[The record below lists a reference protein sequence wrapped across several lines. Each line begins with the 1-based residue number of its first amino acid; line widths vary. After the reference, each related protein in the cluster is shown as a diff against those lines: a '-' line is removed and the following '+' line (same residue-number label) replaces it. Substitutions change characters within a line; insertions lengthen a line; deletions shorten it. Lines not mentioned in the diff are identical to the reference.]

1 MSEIDFFDSFL
12 KGTMSDSE
20 IKDFHHRLDNDK
32 EFAGDFKIYLATVN
46 GFCKEEEQDNLEFA
60 SAMRRLSSQ
69 QLKEIIGAN
78 QRKKSVLHISRQ
90 KVLWITSMAAMIV
103 VVFSISFN
111 IQKQA
116 DIKTD
121 NLIVEYNAMQTNDR
135 AGGESLDLVNM
146 ENKDIEAILPI
157 LSDEYDNVPT
167 DDVQSKQI
175 AGINLAMAY
184 LKIHNRNMAIQ
195 VLQQLKSLYP
205 EDMEFAAQCDKI
217 IHQLK

>member
-12 KGTMSDSE
+12 NGTISDSE
-20 IKDFHHRLDNDK
+20 VKDFHHRLDNDK
-32 EFAGDFKIYLATVN
+32 EFAGDFKIYLAAVN

-78 QRKKSVLHISRQ
+78 QSKKSVLHISRQ

-103 VVFSISFN
+103 LVFSISFN

-121 NLIVEYNAMQTNDR
+121 NLIVEYNAIQTNDR
-135 AGGESLDLVNM
+135 AGGEILDLVNM
-146 ENKDIEAILPI
+146 EKKDIEAILPI
-157 LSDEYDNVPT
+157 LSNEYDNIPT

-184 LKIHNRNMAIQ
+184 LKIHNRKMAIQ

>member
-1 MSEIDFFDSFL
+1 MSEIDYFDSFL
-12 KGTMSDSE
+12 NGTMSDSDV
-20 IKDFHHRLDNDK
+20 KDFHHRLDNDK
-32 EFAGDFKIYLATVN
+32 EFAGDFKIYLAAVN
-46 GFCKEEEQDNLEFA
+46 GVCKEEEQDNLEFA

-121 NLIVEYNAMQTNDR
+121 NLIVEYNAIQTNDR
-135 AGGESLDLVNM
+135 AGEESLDLANM

-157 LSDEYDNVPT
+157 LSDEYDNVST

-175 AGINLAMAY
+175 VGINLAMAY
-184 LKIHNRNMAIQ
+184 LKIHNRKMAIQ

>member
-12 KGTMSDSE
+12 KGTMTDSE
-20 IKDFHHRLDNDK
+20 VKDFHHRLDNDK
-32 EFAGDFKIYLATVN
+32 EFAGDFKIYLTTVN

-121 NLIVEYNAMQTNDR
+121 NLIVEYNAIQTNDR

-184 LKIHNRNMAIQ
+184 LKIHNRKMAIQ

>member
-20 IKDFHHRLDNDK
+20 VKDFHHRLDNDK

-78 QRKKSVLHISRQ
+78 QRKKTTLHISRQ
-90 KVLWITSMAAMIV
+90 KFLWISSMAAMLVIA
-103 VVFSISFN
+103 FSISFN
-111 IQKQA
+111 IQKEA
-116 DIKTD
+116 DIKND
-121 NLIVEYNAMQTNDR
+121 NLIVEYNAILTSDR
-135 AGGESLDLVNM
+135 AGGDFLDLVNM
-146 ENKDIEAILPI
+146 EEKDIKAILPI
-157 LSDEYDNVPT
+157 LSDEYYNIPT

-184 LKIHNRNMAIQ
+184 LKIHNRKMTIQ
-195 VLQQLKSLYP
+195 VLQQLKSLYS
-205 EDMEFAAQCDKI
+205 EDMELAAQCEKI

>member
-135 AGGESLDLVNM
+135 AGGESLDLVKM

-184 LKIHNRNMAIQ
+184 LKIHNRKMAIQ

>member
-12 KGTMSDSE
+12 KGTMTDSE
-20 IKDFHHRLDNDK
+20 VKDFHHRLDNDK

-121 NLIVEYNAMQTNDR
+121 NLIV
-135 AGGESLDLVNM
+135 G
-146 ENKDIEAILPI
+146 
-157 LSDEYDNVPT
+157 
-167 DDVQSKQI
+167 
-175 AGINLAMAY
+175 
-184 LKIHNRNMAIQ
+184 
-195 VLQQLKSLYP
+195 
-205 EDMEFAAQCDKI
+205 
-217 IHQLK
+217 

>member
-12 KGTMSDSE
+12 KGTMTDSE
-20 IKDFHHRLDNDK
+20 VKDFHHRLDNDK

-121 NLIVEYNAMQTNDR
+121 NLIVEYNAIQTNDR

-184 LKIHNRNMAIQ
+184 LKIHNRKMAIQ

>member
-184 LKIHNRNMAIQ
+184 LKIHNRKMAIQ
-195 VLQQLKSLYP
+195 VLQQLKSLYS